1 MAVENYTEAD
11 FVEAVK
17 LLLPLGDYW
26 GQSNDQIDGLVSVI
40 GKELYQA
47 YLDNM
52 LLFLNQ
58 DNRSENN
65 WRVSDYQSLLDLY
78 QKGAIASDS
87 ILTPAVIDIKLS
99 SVNYILEMLSAVEQM
114 RLPHTAI
121 NWRLQSVQ
129 GVAAGLRM
137 VNYFRIEAAE

>member
-1 MAVENYTEAD
+1 MAVENYTESD

-17 LLLPLGDYW
+17 LLLPPGDYW

-40 GKELYQA
+40 GKELYQS

-65 WRVSDYQSLLDLY
+65 WRIADYQALLDLY
-78 QKGAIASDS
+78 QKGAVASDDAQMPS
-87 ILTPAVIDIKLS
+87 VIDIKLS
-99 SVNYILEMLSAVEQM
+99 SVSSILSMLTAVEQM
-114 RLPHTAI
+114 RLPHTVI
-121 NWRLQSVQ
+121 NWKLPLEQ
-129 GVAAGLRM
+129 GVATGIRM
-137 VNYFRIEAAE
+137 LNYHRIEVLE